1 MPSSAFFRLRSRY
14 SVIILKLFTK
24 ATRNVIMGLD
34 NPSLLHIFGE
44 DTFAQQGEGPLQIL
58 TDMGSILLTNRNF
71 RLSTCIDS
79 ARAWANGNKT
89 EIDTSGY
96 ASKQWGKLVSSYYV
110 PRWRMFIEYLK
121 STSQVA
127 AARSGA

>member
-1 MPSSAFFRLRSRY
+1 
-14 SVIILKLFTK
+14 
-24 ATRNVIMGLD
+24 MGLD

-89 EIDTSGY
+89 EMSF
-96 ASKQWGKLVSSYYV
+96 L
-110 PRWRMFIEYLK
+110 EYN
-121 STSQVA
+121 T
-127 AARSGA
+127 RN